1 MVAETEIGGP
11 AGAFPGT
18 RWTMIL
24 SAREGMDRRCSAM
37 QELLAIYWK
46 PLYYH
51 ARRKGLPIESA
62 KDAVQGFCMHLLEQ
76 DFLSRLDPGKGRLR
90 SYLRTSFDHFLM
102 NEHEKNSAW
111 KRGGKIAIVPLDFDA
126 AEKAFRPETSFDR
139 EWAQGVMER
148 AVARLRAEFDDG
160 TRKGSFDIA
169 MRFFGFTDAP
179 SYADAAREAGMSV
192 SQFKAFLHRTR
203 ERFRDLVR
211 DQVADTVADGRE
223 AEAEVAELVKALKA

>member
-11 AGAFPGT
+11 AGGFPGT

-24 SAREGMDRRCSAM
+24 SSREGIDRRRSAM
-37 QELLAIYWK
+37 QDLLATYWK
-46 PLYYH
+46 PLYFH
-51 ARRKGLPIESA
+51 ARRKGLAIESA
-62 KDAVQGFCMHLLEQ
+62 KDAVQGFCTHLLEQ

-111 KRGGKIAIVPLDFDA
+111 KRGGKIAIVPLDFEA
-126 AEKAFRPETSFDR
+126 AEKAFRPDATFDR
-139 EWAQGVMER
+139 EWAQHVMER
-148 AVARLRAEFDDG
+148 AVANLRGEFENG

-169 MRFFGFTDAP
+169 MRFFGFTEAP
-179 SYADAAREAGMSV
+179 SYADAAKEAGMSV

-203 ERFRDLVR
+203 ERFREIVRAEVSDTVSDDREAESEVADLVR
-211 DQVADTVADGRE
+211 
-223 AEAEVAELVKALKA
+223 ALKT